1 MILVERTKEFGLV
14 EIRKIE
20 NLTGLENHEIVK
32 VERGDSIKS
41 SIKKARKIHGTTNCY
56 SVKAIKE
63 AQEEF
68 VAKQNKKTNSSG
80 GLCCVCG
87 DYSSHLSE
95 RGVCSHCEL

>member
-1 MILVERTKEFGLV
+1 MILVEKTKDFGIV
-14 EIRKIE
+14 EIRKISSIS
-20 NLTGLENHEIVK
+20 NLENHEIVK
-32 VERGDSIKS
+32 VERGDAIKL

-68 VAKQNKKTNSSG
+68 VAKQNKKSNAIG

-87 DYSSHLSE
+87 DYGSHLSE
-95 RGVCSHCEL
+95 RGVCSHCEI